1 MDIKNRFQY
10 LAGIKEQEGSSNTNI
25 NNIVKD
31 LSDRGTDFKMINT
44 KEKTIDL
51 LDGIVELMDSN
62 FINSPQFS
70 QAVIAFYNKYK

>member
-31 LSDRGTDFKMINT
+31 LSDRGTDFKMI
-44 KEKTIDL
+44 
-51 LDGIVELMDSN
+51 
-62 FINSPQFS
+62 
-70 QAVIAFYNKYK
+70 

>member
-10 LAGIKEQEGSSNTNI
+10 LAGIKEQEDSSNTNI

-44 KEKTIDL
+44 KEKAIDL
-51 LDGIVELMDSN
+51 LDGIAGLMDSD
-62 FINSPQFS
+62 FVNSPQFS